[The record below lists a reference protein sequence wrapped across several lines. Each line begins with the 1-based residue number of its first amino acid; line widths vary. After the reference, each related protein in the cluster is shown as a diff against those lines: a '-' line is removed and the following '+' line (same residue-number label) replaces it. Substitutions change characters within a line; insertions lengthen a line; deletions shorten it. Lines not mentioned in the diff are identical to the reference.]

1 MANCR
6 FLVGG
11 RGNLL
16 LPVVAVE
23 NAGGLSAASVLPR
36 PARRVD
42 DRLWPWQTFGRHVF
56 RKGSTVAKLF
66 PCGTG
71 TGLFQPSVA

>member
-1 MANCR
+1 MTSRDLVPMLAPKRLVNVIANCR

-42 DRLWPWQTFGRHVF
+42 DRL
-56 RKGSTVAKLF
+56 
-66 PCGTG
+66 
-71 TGLFQPSVA
+71 

>member
-1 MANCR
+1 MLAPKRLVNVIANCR

-42 DRLWPWQTFGRHVF
+42 DRL
-56 RKGSTVAKLF
+56 
-66 PCGTG
+66 
-71 TGLFQPSVA
+71 